1 MRKQKAPF
9 KVLVAIVRREKT
21 DFANKLLQKLGVCSL
36 VTTFG
41 LGVDRSGVLELL
53 GLKNAECTVIFGLAD
68 STKTAFVLGVLEK
81 ELNFQNPD
89 NGMALSIDLSAIAK
103 NSLGVLTASC
113 KACLAEK
120 ENKQEN
126 TDKQDKEEKQDKVN
140 LSDKQEKE
148 GKENKED
155 RKDREE
161 KLDKDNKQ
169 EKHGKQDRYVIV
181 EKENKQDK
189 QGRLD
194 RYIILRKQS
203 KEEKTQKEDKL
214 YRQDKKVILK
224 QKAQKVDGEKITQ
237 KTDAQEAEQNKAK
250 EAEK

>member
-9 KVLVAIVRREKT
+9 KALVAIVRREKT

-53 GLKNAECTVIFGLAD
+53 GLKNAECTVILGLAD

-148 GKENKED
+148 DKENKED

-161 KLDKDNKQ
+161 KLDKDNMQ
-169 EKHGKQDRYVIV
+169 EKHGKQDKYVIV

-194 RYIILRKQS
+194 RYIISRKQS
-203 KEEKTQKEDKL
+203 KVEKTQKEDKL
-214 YRQDKKVILK
+214 YRQDKKVVQK
-224 QKAQKVDGEKITQ
+224 PKAQKVDSEKITQ
-237 KTDAQEAEQNKAK
+237 KTVAQEAEQNKAK